1 MPETSSHG
9 KQYQQSGK
17 ENHQSSARL
26 TDSGADNAD

>member
-9 KQYQQSGK
+9 KQWHQSGEEK
-17 ENHQSSARL
+17 HQSSARL